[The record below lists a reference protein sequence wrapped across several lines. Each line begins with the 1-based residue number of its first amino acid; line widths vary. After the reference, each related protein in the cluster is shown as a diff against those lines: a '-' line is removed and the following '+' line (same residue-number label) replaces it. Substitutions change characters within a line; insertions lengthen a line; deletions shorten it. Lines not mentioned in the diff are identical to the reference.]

1 MAARKKVGEL
11 QDYKDRRRRQREINN
26 LEERVLLDQI
36 AEGQKRRPAAPAGGT
51 RDRLP
56 LAKDKDVRQL
66 QIEVRRLYRFLF
78 LSLLTVALLT
88 SLCLY
93 LGLSLCL
100 CESISVSLSMSAC
113 GRLA

>member
-11 QDYKDRRRRQREINN
+11 QAYKDRRRRQREINN

-36 AEGQKRRPAAPAGGT
+36 VEGQKRKPALAGGT

-66 QIEVRRLYRFLF
+66 QIEVGLWLY
-78 LSLLTVALLT
+78 SQ
-88 SLCLY
+88 S
-93 LGLSLCL
+93 
-100 CESISVSLSMSAC
+100 
-113 GRLA
+113 